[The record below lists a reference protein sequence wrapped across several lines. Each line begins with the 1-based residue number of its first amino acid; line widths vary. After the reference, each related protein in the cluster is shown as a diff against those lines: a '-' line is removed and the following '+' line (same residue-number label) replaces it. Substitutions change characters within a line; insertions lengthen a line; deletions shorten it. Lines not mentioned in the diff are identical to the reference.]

1 MNPVVKAQLKEFMK
15 NNADEDLSESE
26 SFEVMSI
33 FAVENGILTEN
44 IDPFVAHLRGTEFGV
59 DGIAIIIQ
67 GELCSNTDEVADILA
82 VGKNHSIGFHFFQSK
97 TSESIDYGD
106 MSKFLDGVYDFFNG
120 GKLLESAQVTDLMA
134 AKDLIYSS
142 ASKENPKL
150 KCFYCTTGANET
162 PAPISKLIES
172 NQARLEGLSLFS
184 SVEIHLLGAKE
195 IQNAYRAATN
205 AITSTI
211 EFPKAVTLPEHSAV
225 EEAFVGFIAADQIIK
240 IATTDIDG
248 EKSIN
253 RSVFYDNVRDF
264 NPSSEINKSILKE
277 LEEGDVASFVFKNNG
292 VTVVA
297 REINRKSDTFTID
310 DYQIVNGCQTTNI
323 LFLAGESAKNVSVPF
338 RLIGS
343 KDPEFIS
350 SIIVGTNKQN
360 EVKDDQFWALMPF
373 MKSLEEYCRAQDG
386 EAQIFIERREN
397 QYRDLSIE
405 RTRIF
410 KPTDLMKAVAAMY
423 LFQPNR
429 AARDYRGIRKEFS
442 GKIFEVNHSVELY
455 HLAALAAYKF
465 DFAIRNGKVDRSRG
479 IYKFY
484 ALYALIKKLWSTPNI
499 LGAPKKSQQKV
510 LTAAREI
517 IDDNDQFISHIEGI
531 SVILDDII
539 SNSEATTREQIRDY
553 IRTET
558 VVEQFTKQSVL
569 VKV

>member
-1 MNPVVKAQLKEFMK
+1 MNPVVKAQLKEFQK
-15 NNADEDLSESE
+15 NNSDEDLSESDF
-26 SFEVMSI
+26 FEVMSI

-44 IDPFVAHLRGTEFGV
+44 IDPFAAHLRGTEFGV

-67 GELCSNTDEVADILA
+67 GELCTNTDEVADMLA
-82 VGKNHSIGFHFFQSK
+82 VGKNHSVGFHFFQSK
-97 TSESIDYGD
+97 TSESVDYGD

-120 GKLLESAQVTDLMA
+120 GKLLESAQVSDLIS
-134 AKDLIYSS
+134 AKDMVYSA

-150 KCFYCTTGANET
+150 RCFYCTTGANDI
-162 PAPISKLIES
+162 PSPISKLIES
-172 NQARLEGLSLFS
+172 NQARLEALSLFS
-184 SVEIHLLGAKE
+184 SVEIHLLGAKD

-211 EFPKAVTLPEHSAV
+211 EFPKAVTLPDHPAV

-240 IATTDIDG
+240 IATTEIDG
-248 EKSIN
+248 EISIN

-264 NPSSEINKSILKE
+264 NPGSEINKSILKE
-277 LEEGDVASFVFKNNG
+277 LEDGDVESFVFKNNG

-297 REINRKSDTFTID
+297 REINRKSDTFTLD

-323 LFLAGESAKNVSVPF
+323 LFLAGANANNVSVPF

-373 MKSLEEYCRAQDG
+373 MKNLEEYCRAQDG

-397 QYRDLSIE
+397 QYRDLPIE

-410 KPTDLMKAVAAMY
+410 RPADLMKAVAAMY

-442 GKIFEVNHSVELY
+442 GKIFEANHSVELY

-484 ALYALIKKLWSTPNI
+484 ALYGLVRKLWNNSDVLDTS
-499 LGAPKKSQQKV
+499 KKSQQK
-510 LTAAREI
+510 LISAIRAI
-517 IDDNDQFISHIEGI
+517 LDDNDQFVRHIEEVSI
-531 SVILDDII
+531 ELDKII
-539 SNSEATTREQIRDY
+539 TNSGASTREQMRDY

-558 VVEQFTKQSVL
+558 VAEQFTKQYIASQM
-569 VKV
+569 